1 MAEQKKFDVIV
12 VGARCAGAALSALL
26 AKRGTRVLLL
36 EAAQRGT
43 DMPMSTHFVHPPGID
58 VLDALGVG
66 NHVRA
71 AAPPSRSLA
80 LDLDAVRV
88 RTTYPDGRAGYCIRR
103 NFLDG
108 WLQDAAQSAGATFR
122 DRHRV
127 VDLVKQGERVS
138 GVVVRT
144 PHGTETIGAD
154 WVVGADGMH
163 STIAKLTGAEEY
175 LAREGSRGG
184 YWAYYPAPERW
195 EEDWDGIIA
204 HEGETLRYVF
214 RCDGDLVLMVA
225 AEPRAVTD
233 RWGKEYRTRLHESL
247 LRGKVTAP
255 LARGKEPVG
264 KVIGLLRTRF
274 FYRRPVGAGFALV
287 GDAGHFK
294 DFVTGQ
300 GITDAL
306 LDAERLAPA
315 LLDGSELAMERYWRQ
330 RDVATLPLHFDAL
343 GQGEVG
349 FNSAF
354 MRFVM
359 ERMAKDP
366 ALAGRAALVADRK
379 LSPFDMLPMK
389 GLAPWMLSALL
400 RGRFDVLK
408 GFFHTGRGQGEGQR
422 ELQRRQ
428 AMLDAL
434 DQKTARPA
442 ALRPIAEVTALPQ
455 AIGS

>member
-1 MAEQKKFDVIV
+1 VDRKFDVIV
-12 VGARCAGAALSALL
+12 VGARCAGAALARLL
-26 AKRGTRVLLL
+26 ATRGARVLML
-36 EAAQRGT
+36 EAAPRGS
-43 DMPMSTHFVHPPGID
+43 DMPMSTHFIHPPGVD

-66 NHVRA
+66 DRVRA
-71 AAPPSRSLA
+71 AAPASRTLALA
-80 LDLDAVRV
+80 LDDVRV
-88 RTTYPDGRAGYCIRR
+88 TTTYPDARAGYCIRR

-108 WLQDAAQSAGATFR
+108 WLQDAAESAGATFR

-127 VDLVKQGERVS
+127 VDLVTRGERVS

-144 PHGTETIGAD
+144 PQGTETIGAD

-163 STIAKLTGAEEY
+163 SSVARLAGAEEY
-175 LAREGSRGG
+175 LSVEGSRGG
-184 YWAYYPAPERW
+184 YWGYYPAPERW
-195 EEDWDGIIA
+195 EEEWDGIIA
-204 HEGETLRYVF
+204 HEGDTLRYVF

-225 AEPRAVTD
+225 AEPRAVAET
-233 RWGKEYRTRLHESL
+233 WGKEYRARLHQNL
-247 LRGKVTAP
+247 LRGKVTGP
-255 LARGKEPVG
+255 LARGKQPVG
-264 KVIGLLRTRF
+264 KVMGLLRTQF

-306 LDAERLAPA
+306 LDAQRLAPA
-315 LLDGSELAMERYWRQ
+315 LLDGSELALERYWRE

-359 ERMAKDP
+359 ARMAEQP

-379 LSPFDMLPMK
+379 LSPFEMLPMTK
-389 GLAPWMLSALL
+389 LLPWMFAALV

-408 GFFHTGRGQGEGQR
+408 GFVGTGRSQGEGRR
-422 ELQRRQ
+422 ELVRRQ
-428 AMLDAL
+428 RLLDAL
-434 DQKTARPA
+434 GQQSARPKELRSVPEAA
-442 ALRPIAEVTALPQ
+442 ALAQ
-455 AIGS
+455 AVGP